1 MAFKITNQRNETM
14 LKRIGSEAAALIDD
28 QRFLPFYRGVQIK
41 LEKAGKAD
49 EWGRM
54 IATAKGKENPKHYFA
69 KLCRMVRDGTYIFV
83 TKVAKKVKEVA
94 GHTRLFLSDKLV
106 KYGFG
111 KYQKFYVSKAADI
124 LAKHDIPDQYR
135 IWRRGKRCC
144 NFRNN
149 RIEFCLIER
158 YIECCHKTSF
168 GKYFL
173 TFRRKHKFKE
183 FGCFCFMF

>member
-54 IATAKGKENPKHYFA
+54 IATAKAKENPKHYFA

-111 KYQKFYVSKAADI
+111 KYQKYYVSKAAEI
-124 LAKHDIPDQYR
+124 MAKHGEAGINNLFEFAERKGVSQQYMAKML
-135 IWRRGKRCC
+135 INGKPPRMYYEQ
-144 NFRNN
+144 NVMGA
-149 RIEFCLIER
+149 
-158 YIECCHKTSF
+158 K
-168 GKYFL
+168 
-173 TFRRKHKFKE
+173 
-183 FGCFCFMF
+183 